1 MSENFSVNLSD
12 PDLSEGLYNI
22 FTNIYSKG
30 TSITIKDTANANAK
44 PDIHVQ
50 LKADDAIVTRMK
62 ALKDALITANI
73 VGEDTWKEYVLYF
86 KLQGPQGEKGDNGEK
101 GVPGL
106 QGKKGDDGQVDS
118 GQMVKLLNF
127 VTALETKISTLETG
141 FKATVLK
148 TVFESLENEF
158 STVTETVRELEME
171 VFPGTNPEYADMINQ
186 LKLVTKKTKKA
197 DNVSIMDLVT
207 GNRKTFEAAMSSVE
221 NQLKERQNGDATDSA
236 NTKRRF
242 KSARQASPVVTESS
256 KGSRHRFTSSRKKA
270 QLPVTSLKNQSEKKT
285 NDQLLTE
292 FFLSRE

>member
-30 TSITIKDTANANAK
+30 TSITIKDTANAK